1 MRWSEEELGR
11 PLLRGLLAIGAAV
24 MTLVGCGGDD
34 ETDSGPSPDEVR
46 VAAFNFPESELL
58 AEIYAQALEERG
70 VPVRRLGSVGSR
82 EVVAPALEL
91 GLIDVVP
98 EYAGTMLSFV
108 SLGANEPTFDSEAT
122 IDQLRETLGPR
133 GLIVLDP
140 ANAQNKNTFVVTR
153 AFAAEN
159 DLRQLSDLA
168 AIADTLTF
176 GGPSECSERLF
187 CLIGLRDVYGIEFA
201 DVVPLRNSPVVAESL
216 RFGEIDVGLMFTTD
230 AEMVD
235 TDLTALLDDR
245 GLQPAENVVPV
256 VRWTTLTQ
264 WSPDVLDA
272 LNDVSSRLETSD
284 LALLNM
290 RAQAPDAD
298 IAELARL
305 WLES

>member
-1 MRWSEEELGR
+1 MRRREENRGTLVH
-11 PLLRGLLAIGAAV
+11 RGLLVLGATVAA
-24 MTLVGCGGDD
+24 LVGCGSDD
-34 ETDSGPSPDEVR
+34 ETDSSPAPDEVR

-70 VPVRRLGSVGSR
+70 VPVRRLGPVGSR

-108 SLGANEPTFDSEAT
+108 SLGENEPTFDSEAT

-140 ANAQNKNTFVVTR
+140 ANAQNKNSFVVTR
-153 AFAAEN
+153 SFAAEH
-159 DLRQLSDLA
+159 DLRELSDLA

-176 GGPSECSERLF
+176 GGPSECPERLF
-187 CLIGLRDVYGIEFA
+187 CLIGLRDLYGIEFA
-201 DVVPLRNSPVVAESL
+201 EVVPLRNSPVVAESL

-272 LNDVSSRLETSD
+272 LNEVSSRLETSD

-290 RAQAPDAD
+290 RAQARDAD
-298 IAELARL
+298 MAELARL